1 MSDLISTVTAMT
13 TGLDE
18 VTGSGEQWSV
28 VFAGTWRECDR
39 PQLILTNQAGTQTVL
54 GLGDTNSFDPTY
66 LLTFR
71 DKVYAACD
79 TVLAFSAIGA
89 PTQFQDRVVVGAE
102 DGDDPGNGYIT
113 PGNNYSTPET
123 ITSLAIYQNY
133 MAVINR
139 NSTQIWNMQSDPANN
154 SQVQILENLGTFAPL
169 SVQPMGTLD
178 VMMLTDTGVRSLR
191 VRDSFDSAVVVDVG
205 TPIDWDIQRHL
216 AELSE
221 VNKATACA
229 VVEPSSN
236 RYWLFLPAG
245 TTYAATIYV
254 LSYFPSVNVSAW
266 STYLPT
272 FSQAGV
278 NTAFIPKKFVV
289 KDGRIYARTTN
300 GLVAYGGST
309 GSEYDACGMTIETP
323 WMDSKTPGTR
333 KHSTGVDVSCQG
345 NWTVSVG
352 MDPYTGTL
360 KQAYTRDNSSD
371 ASSFGLGQI
380 PYRDQGTHFKFKM
393 VEAGTTYARFSAL
406 VFHFEGG
413 EAK

>member
-1 MSDLISTVTAMT
+1 MSDLITTITPMT

-18 VTGSGEQWSV
+18 VAGSGEEWSI
-28 VFAGTWRECDR
+28 VFDGTWRTCDQ
-39 PQLILTNQAGTQTVL
+39 PQIILTDQAGTQTVL
-54 GLGDTNSFDPTY
+54 GVGDTNSFTPSF

-79 TVLAFSAIGA
+79 TVLAFSAIGE
-89 PTQFQDRVVVGAE
+89 PTQFQDRIVVGAE
-102 DGDDPGNGYIT
+102 DADAPGNGYIT

-123 ITSLAIYQNY
+123 IKSLAIYQNY

-139 NSTQIWNMQSDPANN
+139 NSTQIWNMQPRPADN

-178 VMMLTDTGVRSLR
+178 VMMLTDTGIRSLR
-191 VRDSFDSAVVVDVG
+191 VRDSSNSAIVVDVG
-205 TPIDWDIQRHL
+205 TPVDWTIQQH
-216 AELSE
+216 LSE
-221 VNKATACA
+221 LTEAEKATACA

-245 TTYAATIYV
+245 DTYAATIYV

-272 FSQAGV
+272 YVSSGV
-278 NTAFIPKKFVV
+278 NTPFIPQKFVV
-289 KDGRIYARTTN
+289 KDGRVYARTAD
-300 GLVAYGGST
+300 GLIAYGGSDGNT
-309 GSEYDACGMTIETP
+309 HDTCGMTIETP
-323 WMDSKTPGTR
+323 WLDSKTPGTQ
-333 KHSTGVDVSCQG
+333 KHSTAIDVSCQG
-345 NWTVSVG
+345 DWTVSVG
-352 MDPYTGTL
+352 MDPYSGTL
-360 KQAYTRDNSSD
+360 QQVYARDSSTD

-380 PYRDQGTHFKFKM
+380 PFRSQGTHFKFKL
-393 VEAGTTYARFSAL
+393 VEDGSGYARFSAL
-406 VFHFEGG
+406 VFHYEGG